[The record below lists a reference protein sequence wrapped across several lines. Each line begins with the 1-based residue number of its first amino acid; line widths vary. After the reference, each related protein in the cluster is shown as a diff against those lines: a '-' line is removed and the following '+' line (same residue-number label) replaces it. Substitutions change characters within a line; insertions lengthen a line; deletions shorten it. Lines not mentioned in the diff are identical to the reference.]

1 MLIAFF
7 AIGAVSCARKTAAH
21 VHAPPPPR
29 VGATETGI
37 ASWYGVP
44 YDGRPAASGEIY
56 DMNQLTAAH
65 RTLPFGALVEVTD
78 LENGKQVDV
87 RITDRGPFVD
97 GRVIDLSLAAARELD
112 MLRAGI
118 ARVRLKVISIA
129 APEVDPPAPPPPRE
143 NYTVQAGAF
152 SDRDRAES
160 FRSSLADRFEDVR
173 VTGPSPLWHVLIGQG
188 LTLDAA
194 IKLAA
199 KVRRNVG
206 QAVVV
211 WDR

>member
-1 MLIAFF
+1 MLIALL
-7 AIGAVSCARKTAAH
+7 AIGATACARKTAAH
-21 VHAPPPPR
+21 VPPR
-29 VGATETGI
+29 IGATQTGA

-65 RTLPFGALVEVTD
+65 RTLPFGAVVEVTD

-97 GRVIDLSLAAARELD
+97 GRIIDLSFAAARELD

-118 ARVRLKVISIA
+118 ARVTLKVISTP
-129 APEVDPPAPPPPRE
+129 APEADPPARRRPTQI
-143 NYTVQAGAF
+143 YTVQAGAF

-160 FRSSLADRFEDVR
+160 FRSSLANRFDEVR
-173 VTGPSPLWHVLIGQG
+173 VRGPSPLWHVLVGQR

-194 IKLAA
+194 VKLAA
-199 KVRRNVG
+199 EVRQDVG
-206 QAVVV
+206 EAVVV
-211 WDR
+211 RDR